1 MKNKINN
8 AKTAVLV
15 FVIILI
21 ATNFGILFSYYKFY
35 LSDQIINEITISK
48 NKNNEKLYDIAKR
61 VNNKKLNESL
71 IIIKDFVKVNGG
83 YVLLKDIN
91 GNTIYTNKKD
101 ISKLFSSTVLVFIE
115 NKEYELT
122 YSIISLLPGMKTFRG
137 FIFYEIVFVS
147 TAILIAYYIG
157 SKKLIDPLHIILK
170 DINDYKFGKIPLKR
184 KLPRKMQKIQ
194 NAFVDM
200 VDTLEIEKENQN
212 QIIASISHDIK
223 TPLTS
228 VIGYSNRLKNSSLT
242 LEKKKE
248 YINKIYSK
256 ALLIKDILDEFDDY
270 QSCNLKESMKLE
282 VIDISKLKSE
292 IINDFKEEL
301 EDKNIL
307 LNIKCDIL
315 NKQILIDI
323 VKIKRVFGNIITNSV
338 THFNGKKGK
347 IYIDIVEKNG
357 NILFE
362 IADNAGGISE
372 DKALKKIFEPLYTT
386 DPSRKISG
394 LGLSICKKIITAH
407 NGNIYAE
414 NNEIGG
420 LSIIF
425 ILPSGNFNKI

>member
-1 MKNKINN
+1 MKNKINS
-8 AKTAVLV
+8 AKTIVLV

-35 LSDQIINEITISK
+35 LSDQIINEITVSK
-48 NKNNEKLYDIAKR
+48 NKNNEKLYDISKR
-61 VNNKKLNESL
+61 INNKKLDETI
-71 IIIKDFVKVNGG
+71 IIIKEFVKSNGG
-83 YVLLKDIN
+83 YILLKDIN

-115 NKEYELT
+115 DKEYELT

-147 TAILIAYYIG
+147 TAILIVYYIG
-157 SKKLIDPLHIILK
+157 AKKLIDPLHIILK
-170 DINDYKFGKIPLKR
+170 DINDYKFGKIPFKR

-248 YINKIYSK
+248 YIDKIYSK

-270 QSCNLKESMKLE
+270 QSCNLKETMKLE
-282 VIDISKLKSE
+282 IVSVSKLKNE
-292 IINDFKEEL
+292 ILNDFKEEL

-307 LNIKCDIL
+307 LNVKSNIL
-315 NKQILIDI
+315 NKEILIDL
-323 VKIKRVFGNIITNSV
+323 VKIKRVLGNIITNSV
-338 THFNGKKGK
+338 NHFNGKKGQ
-347 IYIDIVEKNG
+347 INIDIFEIDDNVS
-357 NILFE
+357 FE
-362 IADNAGGISE
+362 IADNAGGIE
-372 DKALKKIFEPLYTT
+372 NIKDLKKIFEPLYTT

-407 NGNIYAE
+407 NGNIFAK

-425 ILPSGNFNKI
+425 VLPSEKFNKI